1 VIGTG
6 DLGLR
11 HAVCMAELGHDVLA
25 IDVDPAKVTKA
36 ASGEPPFFEPGLG
49 FRACVLRERVQTE
62 AEAV

>member
-1 VIGTG
+1 
-6 DLGLR
+6 
-11 HAVCMAELGHDVLA
+11 MAELGHDVLA